1 MAMRLLRMR
10 AAAAGAAAGGLLMAT
25 RLSLAQSSVN
35 ELGGTRGEVISN
47 WSATHEAS
55 PELYFE
61 PDSQAAVERILHWM
75 HEAGRHVRV
84 VGSALSPNGLG
95 LSNGAMLNMAQCDA
109 IISVD
114 TESKQVTVRAGA
126 RVKEVVEAL
135 RPHGLTLQNY
145 ASIAEQQIGGF
156 IQVGAHGTGASIPPV
171 DEQVVRMTLISPA
184 LGPIEL
190 SAETEPRLF
199 RLARVGLGAL
209 GVVSEVTLQCVD
221 AHRLIQ
227 HTFTTTRAS
236 AAANHASHLAHQHMR
251 YMWIPYTDTVVVVTC
266 DPVPPGDLAEPL
278 PPPIDE
284 LHATE
289 PLRELLLR
297 NAPHIQAD
305 EARAMNFAQLRCAR
319 PCLLSGQAKGVGIR
333 GGEGG
338 SGGRRG

>member
-1 MAMRLLRMR
+1 MHRVLRMR
-10 AAAAGAAAGGLLMAT
+10 AAAASAATGSVLLAT
-25 RLSLAQSSVN
+25 RLSFAQSSVD
-35 ELGGTRGEVISN
+35 ELGGTRGEVVSN

-61 PDSQAAVERILHWM
+61 PDSPAAVQRILDWM
-75 HEAGRHVRV
+75 NEAGRRVRV

-109 IISVD
+109 IVSVNP
-114 TESKQVTVRAGA
+114 ESKQVTVRAGA

-221 AHRLIQ
+221 AHQLVQR
-227 HTFTTTRAS
+227 TFTVTRAA
-236 AAANHASHLAHQHMR
+236 AAANHASHLVHQHMR
-251 YMWIPYTDTVVVVTC
+251 YMWIPHTDTVVVVTC
-266 DPVPPGDLAEPL
+266 DPLPPGGLAEPL
-278 PPPIDE
+278 PPPTDDV
-284 LHATE
+284 HATE

-297 NAPHIQAD
+297 QAPHIPAE
-305 EARAMNFAQLRCAR
+305 EARAMNFAQLRWACSPLAGRCPACR
-319 PCLLSGQAKGVGIR
+319 PAGQSEER
-333 GGEGG
+333 GGL
-338 SGGRRG
+338 